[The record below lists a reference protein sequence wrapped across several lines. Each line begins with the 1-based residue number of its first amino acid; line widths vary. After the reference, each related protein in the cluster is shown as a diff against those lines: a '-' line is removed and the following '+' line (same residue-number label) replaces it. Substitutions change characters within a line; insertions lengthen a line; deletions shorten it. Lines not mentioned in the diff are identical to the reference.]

1 MITHARHDSTAN
13 AFHTTVPC
21 LSGRLENYYKFVYIS
36 MYILYSTKRILGI
49 ATLSRADYSV
59 TQTREV
65 ECTKVILPR
74 IIDEL
79 SKFTHY

>member
-1 MITHARHDSTAN
+1 
-13 AFHTTVPC
+13 
-21 LSGRLENYYKFVYIS
+21 

-49 ATLSRADYSV
+49 AMLSRADHSV
-59 TQTREV
+59 AQTREL

-79 SKFTHY
+79 SKFTH